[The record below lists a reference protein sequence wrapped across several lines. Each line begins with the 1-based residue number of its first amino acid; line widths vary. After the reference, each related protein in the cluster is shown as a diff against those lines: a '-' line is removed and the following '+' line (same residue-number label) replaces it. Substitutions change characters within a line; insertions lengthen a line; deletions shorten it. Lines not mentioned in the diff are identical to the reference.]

1 MRIRETK
8 NVIWGGR
15 MHRHKL
21 REELSKRKEVRK
33 GKILLG

>member
-15 MHRHKL
+15 IHRHKL
-21 REELSKRKEVRK
+21 REELSKRKGI
-33 GKILLG
+33 GKEKFY